1 MVKTLRRS
9 ELLETL
15 TENILAIK
23 HDRPLLVAIDGI
35 DAAGK
40 TMLAKEL
47 TDKLNGIGVPVIES
61 SIDGFHNPRAI
72 RYKRG
77 SESPEGYCRDSF
89 NIPALKVLL
98 LDPLKTGDLRYK
110 AKAFDYTIDQGIIS
124 PFLEAEP
131 DSILIFDGV
140 FTHQP
145 DLREY
150 WDYSIYLHIDEEE
163 SIRRGL
169 NRNPGDE
176 DEARRRYRVR
186 YIAGQRLYHAEA
198 EPRKHADIVI
208 DNNDPENPMIL

>member
-1 MVKTLRRS
+1 MV
-9 ELLETL
+9 
-15 TENILAIK
+15 ENILVIR

-40 TMLAKEL
+40 TILAKEL
-47 TDKLNGIGVPVIES
+47 ADKLRVCGVPVIES

-77 SESPEGYCRDSF
+77 SESPEGYYRDSF
-89 NIPALKVLL
+89 NLAALKVLL

-124 PFLEAEP
+124 PFIEAEP
-131 DSILIFDGV
+131 DSILVFDGV
-140 FTHQP
+140 FTHQSE
-145 DLREY
+145 LRGY

-163 SIRRGL
+163 SIRRGVG
-169 NRNPGDE
+169 RNPGDE
-176 DEARRRYRVR
+176 EEARRRYRVR

-198 EPRKHADIVI
+198 EPKKHADVVI
-208 DNNDPENPMIL
+208 NNNDPENPAIL